1 MNARILLTIIF
12 AMAAIPAA
20 VAAPSQKGAPTELL
34 GVFGSSREQ
43 CLAFHRK
50 TDDIHRFSKDYYSWC
65 SGSGCEAKIV
75 SHRPVAQG
83 YVLKFVSPGNPDG
96 WSMRVRRLRSGVYQS
111 RLDDDPQ
118 TETLSRCRDE
128 DMIAGIGIDPSF
140 PPGSFNAVNAAFTSF
155 KAEVKSSNA
164 VFSAQY
170 ALAVPRYCP
179 ELKLQRE
186 AAERVIEIG
195 RRGWLQFAQE
205 KKLGL
210 AQGWTYE
217 READDYID
225 RGRRH
230 AEMAVEAD
238 AAQIKDFCHHVI
250 DAFGLRGRVISE
262 LLSP

>member
-1 MNARILLTIIF
+1 MNARILLTIVL
-12 AMAAIPAA
+12 ATGAVPAA
-20 VAAPSQKGAPTELL
+20 VAAPTQKGAPTELL

-65 SGSGCEAKIV
+65 SGSGCEAKVV
-75 SHRPVAQG
+75 SHRPVARG
-83 YVLKFVSPGNPDG
+83 YVLKFISPGNPDG
-96 WSMRVRRLRSGVYQS
+96 WSMRVRRLRSGVYQT

-128 DMIAGIGIDPSF
+128 DMIAGIGLDPGF
-140 PPGSFNAVNAAFTSF
+140 PPGSFNAANAAFASF
-155 KAEVKSSNA
+155 KSEIKSPTA

-179 ELKLQRE
+179 ELKLQSE
-186 AAERVIEIG
+186 AAKSIVEIG

-217 READDYID
+217 READDVVD
-225 RGRRH
+225 RERQH
-230 AEMAVEAD
+230 AETAVEAD
-238 AAQIKDFCHHVI
+238 AAAIKDFCRHVV
-250 DAFGLRGRVISE
+250 DAFGPQGRVIPG
-262 LLSP
+262 LLSR

>member
-1 MNARILLTIIF
+1 MHARILLTIVLAIG
-12 AMAAIPAA
+12 AAPVA
-20 VAAPSQKGAPTELL
+20 VAAPSQKGVPAEML

-65 SGSGCEAKIV
+65 SGSGCEAKVV

-96 WSMRVRRLRSGVYQS
+96 WSMRVRRLRSGMYQT

-128 DMIAGIGIDPSF
+128 DMIAGIGLDPGF
-140 PPGSFNAVNAAFTSF
+140 PPGSFNAVNAAFASF

-170 ALAVPRYCP
+170 ALAVLRHCP
-179 ELKLQRE
+179 ELILHRE
-186 AAERVIEIG
+186 AADNIIETG
-195 RRGWLQFAQE
+195 RRGWLQFAEE
-205 KKLGL
+205 KKLSL
-210 AQGWTYE
+210 AKGWTYE

-225 RGRRH
+225 RSGRE

-238 AAQIKDFCHHVI
+238 AGEIKDFCRHVI
-250 DAFGLRGRVISE
+250 DAFGPQGRVVSG
-262 LLSP
+262 LLSR